1 MAIWMD
7 AAPRHPRRARPSNT
21 PERNGSD
28 GSSWPTHPD
37 GPCIRRAAISDLY
50 ITGTRIRLR
59 RAVETTASGSTTSY
73 KFTQKV
79 PAPAGGPG
87 LITTMYLNEAEH
99 SVLSGLPGSRLTKT
113 RYSVPPFGVDVFTGT
128 LAGLLMAEIEFESA
142 EEEKHFPVPPDVIA
156 EVTADPRLSGGRLT
170 LTKRSELMSLLG
182 EFSLEPL
189 DASELAART
198 LYSRLN
204 SRAPRRRH
212 RRPDQR
218 REGDRTQIE
227 HRRDPAPLSPPPVL
241 DAVGKTFARSPGP
254 SGRSFGPPR

>member
-1 MAIWMD
+1 
-7 AAPRHPRRARPSNT
+7 
-21 PERNGSD
+21 
-28 GSSWPTHPD
+28 
-37 GPCIRRAAISDLY
+37 
-50 ITGTRIRLR
+50 
-59 RAVETTASGSTTSY
+59 
-73 KFTQKV
+73 
-79 PAPAGGPG
+79 
-87 LITTMYLNEAEH
+87 MYLNEAEH

-198 LYSRLN
+198 LT
-204 SRAPRRRH
+204 A
-212 RRPDQR
+212 
-218 REGDRTQIE
+218 G
-227 HRRDPAPLSPPPVL
+227 
-241 DAVGKTFARSPGP
+241 
-254 SGRSFGPPR
+254 

>member
-1 MAIWMD
+1 MVLLKVDPDTSPPGDPQVQRGVTIARWQYGWM
-7 AAPRHPRRARPSNT
+7 RHRERPAGQGPQIRPSGT
-21 PERNGSD
+21 GATVPLG
-28 GSSWPTHPD
+28 PPD

-142 EEEKHFPVPPDVIA
+142 EGEKRIPRSRPDVIA

-170 LTKRSELMSLLG
+170 LYQAQRADVPLG
-182 EFSLEPL
+182 
-189 DASELAART
+189 
-198 LYSRLN
+198 
-204 SRAPRRRH
+204 
-212 RRPDQR
+212 
-218 REGDRTQIE
+218 
-227 HRRDPAPLSPPPVL
+227 
-241 DAVGKTFARSPGP
+241 
-254 SGRSFGPPR
+254 

>member
-1 MAIWMD
+1 MRMVLLKVDPDTSPPGDPQVQRGVTIARWQYGWMRHRD
-7 AAPRHPRRARPSNT
+7 APQGKALKYARAERERRFLLARA
-21 PERNGSD
+21 
-28 GSSWPTHPD
+28 PD

-198 LYSRLN
+198 LT
-204 SRAPRRRH
+204 A
-212 RRPDQR
+212 
-218 REGDRTQIE
+218 G
-227 HRRDPAPLSPPPVL
+227 
-241 DAVGKTFARSPGP
+241 
-254 SGRSFGPPR
+254 